1 MTCPDGSQLV
11 RRRISRR
18 GRLFSVISLSALV
31 VACGDPAEGADSG
44 GPNRPLPAVEVA
56 RVERGAVGR
65 TVTVTGAVVPL
76 RQVGVNAQLSG
87 VLTQVN
93 VEEGDRVSQGQ
104 VLARIDDR
112 ELAAQVRASEAQVA
126 LAQSTFDRSEAL
138 REAQVVT
145 DAEYERDRANLAAA
159 RAQLDQLQTRLGFT
173 AIAAPISGVITER
186 RLLAGDVVGPQ
197 TRLFTIADLATLIV
211 RLPISELD
219 VGGMREGETVELR
232 MDALPTQT
240 FTGRIRRVFPTADTT
255 NRLVPVEVVLQG
267 EGARRARPGY
277 LARVTFSLD
286 ERGDALLVHANA
298 VVGTAGAEA
307 VFVVEEGQA
316 VRRPVVTGMRQVDQV
331 EILSGVVEGE
341 SVIVRGHSSLGDG
354 ANVRVINAPSD
365 TRQAAVDSLAAS
377 TGPTFEGDRP

>member
-1 MTCPDGSQLV
+1 MTCPEGSQLV
-11 RRRISRR
+11 RRRITRR
-18 GRLFSVISLSALV
+18 SQLLSVIGLSVLAV
-31 VACGDPAEGADSG
+31 GCGDPAEGANTN
-44 GPNRPLPAVEVA
+44 GPNRPLPAVEVG
-56 RVERGAVGR
+56 RVERGPVGR
-65 TVTVTGAVVPL
+65 TITVTGAVVPL

-93 VEEGDRVSQGQ
+93 VEEGTEVAQGQ

-145 DAEYERDRANLAAA
+145 GAEYERDRANLAAA

-173 AIAAPISGVITER
+173 VITAPISGVITER

-197 TRLFTIADLATLIV
+197 TRLFSIADLGTLIV

-277 LARVTFSLD
+277 LARVTFNLD
-286 ERGDALLVHANA
+286 ERTDALLVHANA

-316 VRRPVVTGMRQVDQV
+316 IRRPIVTGMRQVDQV
-331 EILSGVVEGE
+331 EVLSGLVEGE
-341 SVIVRGHSSLGDG
+341 SIIVRGHSSLSDG
-354 ANVRVINAPSD
+354 ANVRVINPPSD
-365 TRQAAVDSLAAS
+365 TRQAAVDSLAAPLD
-377 TGPTFEGDRP
+377 PTY